1 MLNDITLGQ
10 YYPGNSAIHRMDPRT
25 KLLATIAYIVGVF
38 LVGNLPGYVLALA
51 FLYLVVRIAGIR
63 FSYVMKGLRPLRI
76 ILIFTFVLNVLFSS
90 GTKVLFSLGFLTITE
105 EGLLNAVFFSLRL
118 VFLVMGTSVLT
129 LTTSPVQLTDAL
141 EHLMKPLSRIG
152 FPAHELAMMMTIAL
166 RFIPTLLEE
175 TDKIQ
180 KAQMA
185 RGADFESGNMLQRAK
200 ALIPLLVPLF
210 VSAFRRANDLAM
222 AMEARCY
229 RGGDGRT
236 RLRALKYTRLDLYAL
251 LATVAFLLVILL
263 EGKLWPMLFS

>member
-10 YYPGNSAIHRMDPRT
+10 YFPGDSVIHRMDPRM
-25 KLLATIAYIVGVF
+25 KLILTIAYIVGVF
-38 LVGNLPGYVLALA
+38 MVGNLPGYALALA
-51 FLYLVVRIAGIR
+51 FLYLIVRVAGIS
-63 FSYVMKGLRPLRI
+63 FKYLVKGVRPLRFI
-76 ILIFTFVLNVLFSS
+76 ILFTFVLNLFFVQ
-90 GTKVLFSLGFLTITE
+90 GETPIFTIGFFTLTRE
-105 EGLLNAVFFSLRL
+105 ALHNAIFFALRL

-129 LTTSPVQLTDAL
+129 LTTSPVQLTDGL
-141 EHLMKPLSRIG
+141 ERLLRPLQRFH

-185 RGADFESGNMLQRAK
+185 RGADFETGNLIARAK
-200 ALIPLLVPLF
+200 AMIPLLVPLF

-229 RGGDGRT
+229 RGGDHRT
-236 RLRALKYTRLDLYAL
+236 RLRELAYTRLDLYGAL
-251 LATVAFLLVILL
+251 AMVAYLAVIVVEGRLL
-263 EGKLWPMLFS
+263 G

>member
-10 YYPGNSAIHRMDPRT
+10 YFPGNSAIHRMDPRM
-25 KLLATIAYIVGVF
+25 KLILTIVYIVSVF
-38 LVGNLPGYVLALA
+38 LIGNLPGYLLA
-51 FLYLVVRIAGIR
+51 FAFLFIVVRVSGIR
-63 FSYVMKGLRPLRI
+63 LSYLLKGIKPLRFI
-76 ILIFTFVLNVLFSS
+76 ILFTFILNLFFVS
-90 GTKVLFSLGFLTITE
+90 GETPLLHLGFFTLTVE
-105 EGLLNAVFFSLRL
+105 ALRNAVFFALRL

-129 LTTSPVQLTDAL
+129 LTTSPMHLTDGL
-141 EHLMKPLSRIG
+141 ERLLRPLQRFH

-185 RGADFESGNMLQRAK
+185 RGADFESGNLFMRAK
-200 ALIPLLVPLF
+200 AMIPLLVPLF

-229 RGGDGRT
+229 RGGDHRT
-236 RLRALKYTRLDLYAL
+236 RLRELKYTKLDLYGAL
-251 LATVAFLLVILL
+251 AMAAYVALIVVEGLLL
-263 EGKLWPMLFS
+263 G

>member
-10 YYPGNSAIHRMDPRT
+10 YFPGDSLVHRMDPRM
-25 KLLATIAYIVGVF
+25 KLILTIVYIVGVF
-38 LVGNLPGYVLALA
+38 MIGNLPGYLLALG
-51 FLYLVVRIAGIR
+51 FLYLVVRVSGIK
-63 FSYVMKGLRPLRI
+63 FDYLVKGIKPLRF
-76 ILIFTFVLNVLFSS
+76 ILLFTFILNLFFVPGETPLFDFGFWVL
-90 GTKVLFSLGFLTITE
+90 TKEALR
-105 EGLLNAVFFSLRL
+105 NAIFFALRL

-129 LTTSPVQLTDAL
+129 LTTSPMHLTDGL
-141 EHLMKPLSRIG
+141 ERLLRPLQRFK

-185 RGADFESGNMLQRAK
+185 RGADFESGNLIMRAK
-200 ALIPLLVPLF
+200 AMIPLLVPLF

-229 RGGDGRT
+229 RGGDHRT
-236 RLRALKYTRLDLYAL
+236 RLRELKYTRLDLYGAL
-251 LATVAFLLVILL
+251 TTAAYIVLILVDGRLL
-263 EGKLWPMLFS
+263 G

>member
-10 YYPGNSAIHRMDPRT
+10 YFPGNSVIHRMDPRM
-25 KLLATIAYIVGVF
+25 KLILTIVYIVGVF
-38 LVGNLPGYVLALA
+38 MVGNLPGYLLALG
-51 FLYLVVRIAGIR
+51 FLYLVVRISGIR
-63 FSYVMKGLRPLRI
+63 FKYLLKGLRPLRFI
-76 ILIFTFVLNVLFSS
+76 IVFTFVLNVLFVQ
-90 GTKVLFSLGFLTITE
+90 GETPIFTLGFFTLTRE
-105 EGLLNAVFFSLRL
+105 ALHNAVFFALRL

-129 LTTSPVQLTDAL
+129 LTTSPMQLTDGL
-141 EHLMKPLSRIG
+141 ERLMRPLQKFH

-185 RGADFESGNMLQRAK
+185 RGADFETGNLINRAK
-200 ALIPLLVPLF
+200 AMIPLLVPLF

-229 RGGDGRT
+229 RGGDHRT
-236 RLRALKYTRLDLYAL
+236 RLRELQYTRLDLYAA
-251 LATVAFLLVILL
+251 LATAAYVAVVVL
-263 EGKLWPMLFS
+263 EGRLLG